1 MLLDAPAGT
10 LVGLHEC
17 APSARPDIE
26 DGAMTEPGTASPA
39 DRRTGSVVVV
49 GSVNVDLVVSLDH
62 FPGPGET
69 RMARYARTHLGGK
82 GLSQAIAASRFGSPC
97 SLIAVVGDDANGRLA
112 RAALDAAGVD
122 AAYIRT
128 SSLPTGQ
135 AFVWVDGSAENMIAV
150 VPGANA
156 ELRSLTLDDVLAI
169 GTSSVVLTQFES
181 GQEIAIDAIRAG
193 RASGATVI
201 LNAAPAMPVPDVVL
215 AEVDLLVVN
224 EVEVMQLR
232 PATDLDT
239 AARHLA
245 ATCGAVLVT
254 LGARG
259 GRLYRNGRPPL
270 EIGAPAVDAVDTTG
284 AGDVSCGVIAGAL
297 AQGESLDAAIALAF
311 AAGALAVQVE
321 GNASAIPTR
330 EQVLALAPLRP
341 SA

>member
-1 MLLDAPAGT
+1 
-10 LVGLHEC
+10 
-17 APSARPDIE
+17 
-26 DGAMTEPGTASPA
+26 MTESGTSSPSGRA
-39 DRRTGSVVVV
+39 TGAVVIV
-49 GSVNVDLVVSLDH
+49 GSVNVDLVVNLDH

-82 GLSQAIAASRFGSPC
+82 GLSQAIAAARFGSPC
-97 SLIAVVGDDANGRLA
+97 SLVAAIGDDDNGRLA

-122 AAYIRT
+122 AAYLRT

-156 ELRSLTLDDVLAI
+156 ELRSLTPKEVLAI
-169 GTSSVVLTQFES
+169 GGCSVVLTQFES
-181 GQEIAIDAIRAG
+181 GLEIAIDAIGAG

-201 LNAAPAMPVPDVVL
+201 LNAAPAMPVSDDVL
-215 AEVDLLVVN
+215 AQVDLLVVN
-224 EVEVMQLR
+224 EVEVMQLH
-232 PATDLDT
+232 PSVDLD
-239 AARHLA
+239 AAAGHLA
-245 ATCGAVLVT
+245 GICGAVLVT

-259 GRLYRNGRPPL
+259 GRLYREGIRAL
-270 EIGAPAVDAVDTTG
+270 DIGAPAVDAVDTTG
-284 AGDVSCGVIAGAL
+284 AGDVSCGVIAAAL
-297 AQGESLDAAIALAF
+297 AQGEPLDSAIALAF

-330 EQVLALAPLRP
+330 EQVLGFAHLRP